1 MPAPAPEPPPPLSDA
16 APWGKLAQGGDG
28 TVRAER
34 SLAAHCRDVAAVF
47 AALVRLPGLRSRL
60 ASLAGR
66 DALDETSV
74 ERLAALTHLHD
85 CGKANAG
92 FQARRATGAPMVGH
106 ILPLTALFGT
116 KADPRVAGPALALL
130 RLDRFEGWGS
140 QTAVDELFGA
150 ALSHHGGPWPRGEK
164 GVDQARHWRT
174 TAGYDPLRALRALF
188 DDAEAMAPQAFAVG
202 GPPLPDAPRFV
213 HAVAGLIQLADWIAS
228 SDWRAAPDGPER
240 AAWAAGWLTRIG
252 IDPAPWRAA
261 LAGSDPDFETA
272 FGFQPRETQRRAATA
287 GGRLVILESETGSG
301 KTEAAL
307 WRFVTLFRA
316 GAVDGLYVALPTRTA
331 AAQLHRRVEDMAGR
345 LWPGAPPPVVLAV
358 PGYLDDDAAGALPP
372 AGDPQDAAAGGAE
385 TDARRPSTW
394 ASEHP
399 KRYFASP
406 IAVGTI
412 DQALLA
418 VLRVRHAHL
427 RGALL
432 MRHLLVVDE
441 VHASDSYTRRLLGEL
456 LSQHLAAG
464 GHALLLSATLGAEAR
479 AELLH
484 RAGGGLGGAPAVP
497 LKAAVAVPYPLVS
510 VASGQPAGE
519 PPDGGQGSGKTVA
532 MAAAELMDDPAAVAR
547 LALEAA
553 RAGAKV
559 LVVRNTVAGA
569 VAVHRAL
576 LAEAGPD
583 APELFRVNGHPTL
596 HHGRFAR
603 EDRRRLDRAV
613 EAALGRERPDGG
625 RVVVGTQTL
634 EQSLDIDADL
644 LVTDLAPV
652 DVLLQRLGRLFRHAV
667 ERDGSPRRRPACAAT
682 PRALVLTPAG
692 GLAPFLSGEGRPGGL
707 PRHGLGP
714 RKTKDGVPRG
724 VYPDV
729 AVLEATRRLIHAE
742 PVWTIPAMNRRLV
755 ESALNGEAIAELLAT
770 LPEGERDVWA
780 AHRAGLDGTGA
791 ADRATAAGAALRR
804 DRPFMDACN
813 AIAPDERLTT
823 RLGDESRLLDLP
835 EGTMGPFGE
844 PVRRLTIPAW
854 MAQGIDVPH
863 LEPRRDGGALR
874 LLADGRDA
882 FLYDTTGLMKAP
894 S

>member
-1 MPAPAPEPPPPLSDA
+1 MPAPPPPSSDA
-16 APWGKLAQGGDG
+16 VPWGKLARGGDG
-28 TVRAER
+28 AVLAER

-47 AALVRLPGLRSRL
+47 ATLLRLPGLRSRL
-60 ASLAGR
+60 AALAGR
-66 DALDETSV
+66 DAMDETTV
-74 ERLAALTHLHD
+74 ARLTALTHLHD

-92 FQARRATGAPMVGH
+92 FQARRAAGAPMVGH

-116 KADPRVAGPALALL
+116 KADPRVADPAHALL

-140 QTAVDELFGA
+140 QEAVCELFGA
-150 ALSHHGGPWPRGEK
+150 ALSHHGGPWPIGEK
-164 GVDQARHWRT
+164 GVDQARHWRA
-174 TAGYDPLRALRALF
+174 TAGYDPLRALGALF
-188 DDAEAMAPQAFAVG
+188 DDAEAMAPRAFADG
-202 GPPLPDAPRFV
+202 GPPLPDAPGFV

-240 AAWAAGWLTRIG
+240 DAWAAGWLARIG

-261 LAGSDPDFETA
+261 LAARPPDFAAA
-272 FGFQPRETQRRAATA
+272 FGFQPHETQRRTATA
-287 GGRLVILESETGSG
+287 EGALVILESETGSG

-307 WRFVTLFRA
+307 WRFVTLFLA
-316 GAVDGLYVALPTRTA
+316 GAVDGLFFALPTRTA
-331 AAQLHRRVEDMAGR
+331 AAQLHGRVEDMAGR

-358 PGYLDDDAAGALPP
+358 PGYLEDDAAGALPP
-372 AGDPQDAAAGGAE
+372 AGDPQDAAADGAE
-385 TDARRPSTW
+385 ADARAPSTW
-394 ASEHP
+394 ASAHP
-399 KRYFASP
+399 KRYFAALMS
-406 IAVGTI
+406 VGTI

-418 VLRVRHAHL
+418 VLRARHAHL

-441 VHASDSYTRRLLGEL
+441 VHASDAYTRRLLGEL
-456 LSQHLAAG
+456 LHQHIAAG
-464 GHALLLSATLGAEAR
+464 GHALLLSATLGADAR

-484 RAGGGLGGAPAVP
+484 RAGGGPGAAPTVP
-497 LKAAVAVPYPLVS
+497 RKAAEAIPYPLVS
-510 VASGQPAGE
+510 TAGGQPPDA
-519 PPDGGQGSGKTVA
+519 PPDGRKEPGKPVA

-576 LAEAGPD
+576 LAVAGPD

-613 EAALGRERPDGG
+613 EGALGRVRPDGG

-644 LVTDLAPV
+644 LLTDLAPV
-652 DVLLQRLGRLFRHAV
+652 DVLLQRLGRLFRHTL
-667 ERDGSPRRRPACAAT
+667 ERDGSTRRRPDCAAT

-692 GLAPFLSGEGRPGGL
+692 GLAPFLSGEPRPGGL

-714 RKTKDGVPRG
+714 RRAKDGVPRG

-755 ESALNGEAIAELLAT
+755 ESALNGEAIADLLAT
-770 LPEGERDVWA
+770 LPEGERAAWT
-780 AHRAGLDGTGA
+780 AHRGGLEGTGA
-791 ADRATAAGAALRR
+791 ADRATAVSAALNRNL
-804 DRPFMDACN
+804 PFMNRDN
-813 AIAPDERLTT
+813 AIDPDERLTT

-835 EGTMGPFGE
+835 EGTMGPLGE
-844 PVRRLTIPAW
+844 PVRRLPIPAW
-854 MAQGIDVPH
+854 MAHGIDVPR
-863 LEPRRDGGALR
+863 LELRCEPGTLR
-874 LLADGRDA
+874 LFADGREA
-882 FLYDTTGLMKAP
+882 FLYDAAGLMKVP
-894 S
+894 T